1 MVHAGMSNVFEIEER
16 FEKSNDYVVIK
27 L

>member
-1 MVHAGMSNVFEIEER
+1 MVHAGMGNIFEIEER